1 MNLIREVPLMR
12 RGRRRDGSLL
22 SVFAPPVLDAGKI
35 MAREL
40 GVISID
46 RRFCGPAGSANG
58 GYASGRLAAFVEG
71 PARAMLKAPPP
82 LGVALTV
89 VETESGVAA
98 MDGERVVAVAGP
110 GAVAATPPAIPGDDA
125 LDAARAEYLANPQH
139 MIFPYCFV
147 CGPKRA
153 AGEGLRIFAGA
164 APGSPVN
171 AGRWRPGADLAGGD
185 GLVAAEYL
193 WAALDCPSA
202 FALRRSEGLCL
213 LGAMSASIARRPKPG
228 ERLVALAWKD
238 RSEGRK
244 HFASSVLVDENGE
257 TVAASN
263 ALWIDVNDPD
273 LLRKLRTENE

>member
-1 MNLIREVPLMR
+1 
-12 RGRRRDGSLL
+12 
-22 SVFAPPVLDAGKI
+22 

-58 GYASGRLAAFVEG
+58 GYASGRLASFVDG
-71 PARAMLKAPPP
+71 FMDRPARAMLKAPPP
-82 LGVALTV
+82 LGVALKV

-98 MDGERVVAVAGP
+98 MDDERVVAVAGP
-110 GAVAATPPAIPGDDA
+110 AAVSATPPAIPDDDA
-125 LDAARAEYLANPQH
+125 LDAAQAEYLSNPQH

-147 CGPKRA
+147 CGPKRVE
-153 AGEGLRIFAGA
+153 GEGLRIFAGA
-164 APGSPVN
+164 VPGAPVN
-171 AGRWRPGADLAGGD
+171 AGRWSPGADLAGED

-202 FALRRSEGLCL
+202 FALRRTEGLCL
-213 LGAMSASIARRPKPG
+213 LGSMSASIARRPKPG
-228 ERLVALAWKD
+228 ERLVVLAWKD

-244 HFASSVLVDENGE
+244 HYASSALVDEKGE
-257 TVAASN
+257 TIAASN

-273 LLRKLRTENE
+273 LLRKLRTDNE